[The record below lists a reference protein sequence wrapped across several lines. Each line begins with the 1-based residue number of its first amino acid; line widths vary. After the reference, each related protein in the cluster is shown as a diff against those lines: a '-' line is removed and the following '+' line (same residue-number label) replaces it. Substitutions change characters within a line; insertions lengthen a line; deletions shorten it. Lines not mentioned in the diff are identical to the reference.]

1 MNSRALAVSLLSL
14 TCFMAAPAAHGQG
27 LRISPQL
34 GGGAGGLTAPAPA
47 LAPAPANASR
57 DANYIV
63 AVVNTEPVTSQEV
76 RTRLLRIE
84 RQLSQQGGRL
94 PPRDELA
101 RQVLERVIVEK
112 TQLQLA
118 KETGIRVEE
127 VAVDQA
133 EENFARQ
140 NEMTVAELRRKVV
153 AEGSTLAQFRDELRQ
168 QITLTRLR
176 DRELES
182 RVRLNDLEV
191 DQFIREQQ
199 GLSDAADQEINL
211 AMILVE
217 VPENATEA
225 QVQAL
230 RQRAEKLL
238 ARARAGDDFNQLARE
253 NSDAPDRASG
263 GVLGRR
269 TVDRYPQLFV
279 DATKSV
285 RVGAIADLLRS
296 PAGFHILKVLEKSQ
310 AGLPSAVV
318 TQSHARHILLR
329 TGPNLTEAA
338 ARDRLADI
346 RRRIENGLA
355 DFAAVARDISQDG
368 SARAGGD
375 LGWANPG
382 QFVPEFEA
390 VMDALKPGEISAPL
404 ISRFGVHLIQLIERR
419 ETTLSQREQREIARN
434 LLREKKLDE
443 AYIDWAQEVRARA
456 YVEYREAPR

>member
-1 MNSRALAVSLLSL
+1 MNSRALAVSLISL
-14 TCFMAAPAAHGQG
+14 ASLMAAPAACGQG

-34 GGGAGGLTAPAPA
+34 GGGASGLTAPALTPT
-47 LAPAPANASR
+47 PAPAEVSR
-57 DANYIV
+57 EANYIV

-76 RTRLLRIE
+76 RMRLLRIE
-84 RQLSQQGGRL
+84 RQLSQQGARL
-94 PPRDELA
+94 PPRDELT

-118 KETGIRVEE
+118 RETGIRVEE

-140 NEMTVAELRRKVV
+140 NEMNVADLRRRIV

-168 QITLTRLR
+168 QIVLTRLR

-182 RVRLNDLEV
+182 RVRINDLEV

-199 GLSDAADQEINL
+199 VQDAAADQEINL

-217 VPENATEA
+217 VPENATGP

-230 RQRAEKLL
+230 RQRAERLL
-238 ARARAGDDFNQLARE
+238 ARAHANDDFSQLARE
-253 NSDAPDRASG
+253 NSDAPDRARG

-269 TVDRYPQLFV
+269 TADRYPQLFV
-279 DATKSV
+279 DATKNL
-285 RVGAIADLLRS
+285 RVGAISDIVRS

-310 AGLPSAVV
+310 SGLPSAVV

-329 TGPNLTEAA
+329 TGPNLSEAA
-338 ARDRLADI
+338 AHDRLADI
-346 RRRIENGLA
+346 KRRVESGEA

-368 SARAGGD
+368 SARSGGD

-382 QFVPEFEA
+382 QFVPEFEG
-390 VMDALKPGEISAPL
+390 VMNTLKPGQISAPL

-419 ETTLSQREQREIARN
+419 ETTLSQREQRDIARG

-443 AYIDWAQEVRARA
+443 AYVDWAQEVRARA
-456 YVEYREAPR
+456 YVEYRESPR